1 MNIKTKKKK
10 MPTEEIGT
18 ANWQTTPYK
27 PMGNRYYPKLKNKQN
42 I

>member
-1 MNIKTKKKK
+1 MNIKTKEKKKK

-27 PMGNRYYPKLKNKQN
+27 PMGNRY
-42 I
+42 